1 MDIIFFNKNRPLMML
16 DLDLK
21 TSYVKEIKYIYD
33 KDAMPLAMFSEDEKE
48 LGENFTRWW
57 RDRSIPASRHEL
69 RKKMEPL
76 YFLDVQEVI
85 NHSFGL
91 SLSDQYW
98 ICPANLKDLTW
109 KDINY
114 FTNPFSTEY
123 GEYFLGELDEDDVD
137 IYHLNRRSPDI
148 TLDGDVQK
156 RWIIQNEERY
166 LIKNGT
172 LPYVQEPFNEKIA
185 SEVLSHMSV
194 PYVSYDVIERNG
206 RYFSSCKDFI
216 DTDHEYVSAYYLT
229 ASLHPTKKINTEV
242 LLEEAIEKY
251 EIPNTE
257 HFIDQMLCLDY
268 MIMNEDRHWTNFGF
282 VRNVETLKFEG
293 PAPIFDNGNSLWYKM
308 NHISEYYDHALTFR
322 KKHQKQIRLVKSFAG
337 IDFDAISNMSDCISK
352 ILKQNENI
360 DMGRIKMI
368 SEHFTQ
374 RVHAL
379 HQIAVGDDDSTS
391 KSASRGR

>member
-1 MDIIFFNKNRPLMML
+1 
-16 DLDLK
+16 
-21 TSYVKEIKYIYD
+21 
-33 KDAMPLAMFSEDEKE
+33 MPLAMFSEDEKE

-57 RDRSIPASRHEL
+57 RDRSIPASRYEL

-98 ICPANLKDLTW
+98 ICHTNLKDLTW

-123 GEYFLGELDEDDVD
+123 AEYFLGELDEDNVD

-185 SEVLSHMSV
+185 SE
-194 PYVSYDVIERNG
+194 D
-206 RYFSSCKDFI
+206 
-216 DTDHEYVSAYYLT
+216 
-229 ASLHPTKKINTEV
+229 
-242 LLEEAIEKY
+242 
-251 EIPNTE
+251 EIKE
-257 HFIDQMLCLDY
+257 MVC
-268 MIMNEDRHWTNFGF
+268 
-282 VRNVETLKFEG
+282 ETLK
-293 PAPIFDNGNSLWYKM
+293 
-308 NHISEYYDHALTFR
+308 
-322 KKHQKQIRLVKSFAG
+322 
-337 IDFDAISNMSDCISK
+337 
-352 ILKQNENI
+352 
-360 DMGRIKMI
+360 RII
-368 SEHFTQ
+368 
-374 RVHAL
+374 
-379 HQIAVGDDDSTS
+379 
-391 KSASRGR
+391 

>member
-1 MDIIFFNKNRPLMML
+1 
-16 DLDLK
+16 
-21 TSYVKEIKYIYD
+21 
-33 KDAMPLAMFSEDEKE
+33 
-48 LGENFTRWW
+48 
-57 RDRSIPASRHEL
+57 
-69 RKKMEPL
+69 
-76 YFLDVQEVI
+76 
-85 NHSFGL
+85 
-91 SLSDQYW
+91 
-98 ICPANLKDLTW
+98 
-109 KDINY
+109 
-114 FTNPFSTEY
+114 
-123 GEYFLGELDEDDVD
+123 
-137 IYHLNRRSPDI
+137 
-148 TLDGDVQK
+148 
-156 RWIIQNEERY
+156 
-166 LIKNGT
+166 
-172 LPYVQEPFNEKIA
+172 
-185 SEVLSHMSV
+185 MSV

-337 IDFDAISNMSDCISK
+337 IDFDAISNMSDCIIK

-374 RVHAL
+374 RVQAL